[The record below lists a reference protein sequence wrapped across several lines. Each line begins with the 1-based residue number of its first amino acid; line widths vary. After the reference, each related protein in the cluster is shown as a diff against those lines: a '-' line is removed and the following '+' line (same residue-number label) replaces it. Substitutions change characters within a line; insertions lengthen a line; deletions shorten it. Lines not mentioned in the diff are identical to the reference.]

1 MAPRGHIA
9 LKEKDNSV
17 DIRPVKHLLPI
28 ALIVCALAACV
39 PIQAPAAS
47 PTEAATAVPA
57 AEATV
62 EATAPAAEEGAAGSS
77 DLAVV
82 PLDSAECETF
92 HHAITE
98 RLGVDFTMTTP
109 DFASEVAHMQGTSC
123 TISATGTGQEF
134 GNFVDVAQAIR
145 EIFTTEGWTENQAYL
160 ADGPTGT
167 VSGYESDFKT
177 AFVHVGWEP
186 SEEANCPTDQ
196 PISACNVEPSQQL
209 FTVTIELVQ
218 AAS

>member
-1 MAPRGHIA
+1 LQGAIA
-9 LKEKDNSV
+9 EKLG
-17 DIRPVKHLLPI
+17 IEL
-28 ALIVCALAACV
+28 
-39 PIQAPAAS
+39 
-47 PTEAATAVPA
+47 
-57 AEATV
+57 TV
-62 EATAPAAEEGAAGSS
+62 S
-77 DLAVV
+77 
-82 PLDSAECETF
+82 
-92 HHAITE
+92 
-98 RLGVDFTMTTP
+98 TT
-109 DFASEVAHMQGTSC
+109 DFASETAHMQGTSC

-145 EIFTTEGWTENQAYL
+145 EIFTGEGWTENSAYQ

-167 VSGYESDFKT
+167 QSGYEDGFKT

-209 FTVTIELVQ
+209 FTLTIELVQ